1 MAPRL
6 ATAARVRPG
15 GRTRPASRRPSSAS
29 KTARPLGPTR
39 PRCNRRCHQDLRRGA
54 ISRSWPGRSPRNC
67 QATRRAGPSAHT
79 RRDGV
84 PASVLC
90 PRARARRSPAAVRE
104 RVLDGVGEPLRG
116 DRDAEGH
123 AVAGLVE
130 GEDVAPAAVLG
141 GEGLDQP
148 ALVQR
153 ELDPQRLAGV
163 GGPGDGRA
171 RERPRDRAPGAKV
184 VVTRSPS
191 TAIVICSRTTLD
203 SPRRRRPI
211 PRISAFNS
219 WTAASIAAAS
229 AVRWASPPTNLK
241 VPAKRCCGGA
251 GGGAGAS
258 TGEAGRGGPQGQV
271 RVRGCLWGQA
281 RVRGCLWGQAR
292 VRGLS
297 LGTGAGA
304 GLSAGTGPEAR
315 GAARMAP
322 RHAAAERGADDHR
335 ATVAGLSGRAAAR
348 RARAAPRSG
357 PPSWLLLARPRRRRR
372 ARGYRTCS
380 PGQVAATPR
389 TRSGRAR
396 DRVRDQWAFFWSDGA
411 EKRRWM
417 VIPGGEGV
425 ALIDAWIAG
434 LGN

>member
-15 GRTRPASRRPSSAS
+15 GRTRPASRRPSCAS
-29 KTARPLGPTR
+29 KSAWPVGPSR
-39 PRCNRRCHQDLRRGA
+39 RRCNRRCHQDLRRGA

-258 TGEAGRGGPQGQV
+258 TGGAGRSAGTGAG
-271 RVRGCLWGQA
+271 A
-281 RVRGCLWGQAR
+281 
-292 VRGLS
+292 GLS